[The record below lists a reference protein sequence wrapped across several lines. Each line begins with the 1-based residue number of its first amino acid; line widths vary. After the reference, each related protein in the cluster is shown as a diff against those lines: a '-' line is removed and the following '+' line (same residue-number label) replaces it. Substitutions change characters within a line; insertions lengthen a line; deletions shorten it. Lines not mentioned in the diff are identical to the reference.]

1 MNTEI
6 TATITGIITAI
17 ASWIFSKLMT
27 KRERKKSD
35 MEFVSSSVENL
46 LLSIEKLTEQNTSLV
61 NDLKTE
67 QEKNLKLMKE
77 NNALLQDKINLSA
90 KIEVLSKKIDR
101 QNKEIAELSAIVK
114 GKNNDEKSNI
124 DIDIN

>member
-6 TATITGIITAI
+6 IATITGIITAVV
-17 ASWIFSKLMT
+17 SWILSKLMT

-46 LLSIEKLTEQNTSLV
+46 LLSIDKLTAQNTSLV
-61 NDLKTE
+61 NDLKSE
-67 QEKNLKLMKE
+67 QEKNLVLLKE

-90 KIEVLSKKIDR
+90 KIEALSKKIDK
-101 QNKEIAELSAIVK
+101 QNKEIAELSALVK
-114 GKNNDEKSNI
+114 GKSNDEKNNI
-124 DIDIN
+124 DNL

>member
-6 TATITGIITAI
+6 TATITGIITAT

-114 GKNNDEKSNI
+114 GKNNDEKNNI
-124 DIDIN
+124 DIN